1 MPPRSKDRKKRI
13 IVPPKKIGG
22 GSVKAQAILNS
33 LPHTSLNNIQL
44 AHFAK
49 KLRVSNFRGVYMR
62 DTLPSRP
69 LDKECGI
76 LNLDESC
83 SSGTHWVAYRKTG
96 AYVKYFD
103 SLGNRGPPK
112 ELVKYLQGCRI
123 TFNCKAYQS
132 PISYLCGHLCLLFLL
147 NLL

>member
-1 MPPRSKDRKKRI
+1 MPPKRKDRKKRV

-22 GSVKAQAILNS
+22 GLSKAKGVLNS

-44 AHFAK
+44 ASFAK
-49 KLRVSNFRGVYMR
+49 KLRISNFRGVYMR
-62 DTLPSRP
+62 DTLPNKP
-69 LDKECGI
+69 QEKECAI

-83 SSGTHWVAYRKTG
+83 SSGSHWVAYRKNG
-96 AYVKYFD
+96 LYVRYFD

-112 ELVKYLQGCRI
+112 ELVRYLKGCRI

-132 PISYLCGHLCLLFLL
+132 PLSYLCGHLSLLFLL